1 MRNMRILLIDCIG
14 GALDWAMRCQ
24 DAGHDIRVWM
34 KPRDGEKRNPIGDGY
49 VKTVPEWKPHMQ
61 WADLIF
67 LTDNANLMEELEP
80 YQKRGYPIFGPNIAA
95 AKMELDRQFG
105 QDIFKKCGIKTM
117 PSVEFN
123 DYDKAKEYVASKM
136 ERFVCKPNSDVDKAL
151 SYVAKSP
158 RDMIGMLDRWKTEAP
173 QSQGFILQPFV
184 GGIEMAIG
192 GWFGKKGFSKWY
204 TENAE
209 FKKHLP
215 GDTGVNTGEQGTVMR
230 YVKESKLVDKLLTPL
245 TSYLHSINYRG
256 YIDVAAI
263 IDDKGV
269 PWPLEFTSRPGWPCF
284 TIQSSLHIGDPSR
297 WMKDLLDGEDTLEV
311 LDETAVGIVATIP
324 DYPFTQYTKRNCTG
338 YPIYNTERLVME
350 DIHYCEV
357 MLGDVV
363 DEEDDKIVYKK
374 GPVTCGDY
382 VLIATGTDFD
392 IHGAQ
397 KRAKR
402 ALKTIEISHSP
413 GWRDDIGERLEKQLP
428 VLQDMG
434 YALEWHY

>member
-1 MRNMRILLIDCIG
+1 MKILAVDCIG
-14 GALDWAMRCQ
+14 GMLDWCMQCL
-24 DAGHDIRVWM
+24 DAGHEVKLWV

-49 VKTVPEWKPHMQ
+49 VSKVSDWRAHMG
-61 WADLIF
+61 WASLIV
-67 LTDNANLMEELEP
+67 LSDNANLMEELEP
-80 YQKRGYPIFGPNIAA
+80 YFKKGYPIFGPNTAG
-95 AKMELDRQFG
+95 AKLELDRQFG
-105 QDIFKKCGIKTM
+105 QDVFKKVGIKTM
-117 PSVEFN
+117 PSTAFT
-123 DYDKAKEYVASKM
+123 DYDEAKQYVADKM
-136 ERFVCKPNSDVDKAL
+136 ERFVSKPNGDVDKAL
-151 SYVAKSP
+151 SYVSKSA
-158 RDMIGMLDRWKTEAP
+158 RDMIGMLDRWKKEQP
-173 QSQGFILQPFV
+173 QTQGFILQPFV

-192 GWFGKKGFSKWY
+192 GWFGKNGWSKWFL
-204 TENAE
+204 ENAE

-215 GDTGVNTGEQGTVMR
+215 GDSGVSTGEQGTAMR
-230 YVKESKLVDKLLTPL
+230 YVKESKLADKLLTPL
-245 TSYLHSINYRG
+245 TSYLHSINFRG
-256 YIDVAAI
+256 YFDMACI

-269 PWPLEFTSRPGWPCF
+269 PWPLEATSRPGWPCF
-284 TIQSSLHIGDPSR
+284 TIQTALHIGDPAQ

-311 LDETAVGIVATIP
+311 LDETAIGIVVSIP

-338 YPIYNTERLVME
+338 YPIYNTERLVTT
-350 DIHYCEV
+350 DIHFCEV